1 MSKVIYKQGEIS
13 DIDENLGIVK
23 GYGSIFGNVDSDNDI
38 IDKGAYRRTIKNNG
52 KRVKYIYQHDITKPI
67 GKMRELYEDDKGLG
81 FVAEVPKTTFGNE
94 VLELMK
100 YGVIDENSVGIMP
113 VKKDFNDDGVRVIK
127 EVKLFEISAVTLASN
142 EEAKILEVKGE
153 SQKIDYYTK
162 RFDNLIKQI
171 RKGNI
176 TDDLGYLIEYE
187 LEVLKSLIARDN
199 THQSDE
205 ELTRDNT
212 HLETKKDNNA
222 SDSIIN
228 YMFNN
233 LNSK

>member
-162 RFDNLIKQI
+162 RFDNLIKLI

-212 HLETKKDNNA
+212 HLEAKEDNTT

>member
-1 MSKVIYKQGEIS
+1 MSNVIYKQGQIS
-13 DIDENLGIVK
+13 DIDEKLGIVK
-23 GYGSIFGNVDSDNDI
+23 GYGSVFGNKDSDNDI
-38 IDKGAYRRTIKNNG
+38 IEKGAYRRTIKNNG
-52 KRVKYIYQHDITKPI
+52 SRVKYLYQHDITKPI
-67 GKMRELYEDDKGLG
+67 GRMKELYEDEKGLV

-113 VKKDFNDDGVRVIK
+113 VKKDYDEDGIRVIK
-127 EVKLFEISAVTLASN
+127 EAKLYEISAVTIAAN
-142 EEAKILEVKGE
+142 DEAKILEVKGE
-153 SQKIDYYTK
+153 NNNPDYLAK
-162 RFDNLIKQI
+162 RFDNLIKVI
-171 RKGNI
+171 RKGNVS
-176 TDDLGYLIEYE
+176 DDLGYLIEYE
-187 LEVLKSLIARDN
+187 LEVIKSLIARDN

-212 HLETKKDNNA
+212 HLETKEDNTT

>member
-1 MSKVIYKQGEIS
+1 MNNVIYKQAEIS
-13 DIDENLGIVK
+13 DVDENLGIVK

-38 IDKGAYRRTIKNNG
+38 IEKGAYARTIKNNG
-52 KRVKYIYQHDITKPI
+52 SRVKYLYQHDITKPI
-67 GKMRELYEDDKGLG
+67 GRMKELFEDAKGLG
-81 FVAEVPKTTFGNE
+81 FVAEIPKTTFGNE

-100 YGVIDENSVGIMP
+100 YNVIDENSVGILP
-113 VKKDFNDDGVRVIK
+113 VKKDYNEDGVRMIK
-127 EVKLFEISAVTLASN
+127 EAKLFEISAVTLASN
-142 EEAKILEVKGE
+142 DEAKILEVKGK
-153 SQKIDYYTK
+153 SDKTDYYKK
-162 RFDNLIKQI
+162 RFDNLINVI

-199 THQSDE
+199 THQSDQ
-205 ELTRDNT
+205 ELTRGNA
-212 HLETKKDNNA
+212 HLETKKDNTT
-222 SDSIIN
+222 SDSIYN

>member
-1 MSKVIYKQGEIS
+1 MSNVIYKQGQIS

-23 GYGSIFGNVDSDNDI
+23 GYGSVFGNKDSDNDVI
-38 IDKGAYRRTIKNNG
+38 EKGAYRRTIKNNG
-52 KRVKYIYQHDITKPI
+52 SRIKYLYQHDITKPI
-67 GKMRELYEDDKGLG
+67 GKMKELYEDDKGLV
-81 FVAEVPKTTFGNE
+81 FVAEIPKTTFGNE
-94 VLELMK
+94 VLELMR

-113 VKKDFNDDGVRVIK
+113 VKKDYDEDGVRVIK
-127 EVKLFEISAVTLASN
+127 EAKLYEISAVTLASN

-153 SQKIDYYTK
+153 SAKIDYYTK
-162 RFDNLIKQI
+162 RFDNLIKLI

-176 TDDLGYLIEYE
+176 TDDLGYLVEYE

-212 HLETKKDNNA
+212 HLEAKEDNMT

>member
-1 MSKVIYKQGEIS
+1 MSNVIYKQGQIS

-23 GYGSIFGNVDSDNDI
+23 GYGSVFGNKDSDNDVI
-38 IDKGAYRRTIKNNG
+38 EKGAYRRTIKNNG
-52 KRVKYIYQHDITKPI
+52 SRVKYLYQHDITKPI
-67 GKMRELYEDDKGLG
+67 GKMKELYEDEKGLV

-113 VKKDFNDDGVRVIK
+113 VKKDYDEDGVRVIK
-127 EVKLFEISAVTLASN
+127 EAKLYEISAVTIAAN
-142 EEAKILEVKGE
+142 DEAKILEVKGE
-153 SQKIDYYTK
+153 YDNIDYLTK
-162 RFDNLIKQI
+162 RFDNLIKVI
-171 RKGNI
+171 RKGSVS
-176 TDDLGYLIEYE
+176 DDLGYLIEYE
-187 LEVLKSLIARDN
+187 LEVIKSLIARDN
-199 THQSDE
+199 THQSDKQ
-205 ELTRDNT
+205 LTRDNT
-212 HLETKKDNNA
+212 HLEAKEDNTT

>member
-1 MSKVIYKQGEIS
+1 MSNVIYKQGQIS

-23 GYGSIFGNVDSDNDI
+23 GYGSVFGNKDSDNDI
-38 IDKGAYRRTIKNNG
+38 IEKGAYRRTIKNNG
-52 KRVKYIYQHDITKPI
+52 SRVKYLYQHDITKPI
-67 GKMRELYEDDKGLG
+67 GKMKELYEDEKGLV

-113 VKKDFNDDGVRVIK
+113 VKKDYDEDGIRVIK
-127 EVKLFEISAVTLASN
+127 EAKLYEISAVTIAAN
-142 EEAKILEVKGE
+142 DEAKILEVKGE
-153 SQKIDYYTK
+153 YDNIDYLTK
-162 RFDNLIKQI
+162 RFDNLIKVI
-171 RKGNI
+171 RKGNVS
-176 TDDLGYLIEYE
+176 DDLGYLIEYE

-205 ELTRDNT
+205 QLTRDNT
-212 HLETKKDNNA
+212 HLEAKEDNTT

>member
-1 MSKVIYKQGEIS
+1 MNNVIYKQAEIS
-13 DIDENLGIVK
+13 DVDENLGIVK

-38 IDKGAYRRTIKNNG
+38 IEKGAYARTIKNNG
-52 KRVKYIYQHDITKPI
+52 SRVKYLYQHDITKPI
-67 GKMRELYEDDKGLG
+67 GRMKELFEDEKGLG
-81 FVAEVPKTTFGNE
+81 FVAEIPKTTFGVE

-100 YGVIDENSVGIMP
+100 YNVIDENSVGIMP
-113 VKKDFNDDGVRVIK
+113 VKKDYNEDGVRMIK
-127 EVKLFEISAVTLASN
+127 EAKLFEISAVTLASN
-142 EEAKILEVKGE
+142 DEAKILEVKGKSE
-153 SQKIDYYTK
+153 KTDYYKK
-162 RFDNLIKQI
+162 RFDNLINVI

-199 THQSDE
+199 THQSDK
-205 ELTRDNT
+205 ELTRGNA
-212 HLETKKDNNA
+212 HLETKKDNNT
-222 SDSIIN
+222 SDSIYN

>member
-1 MSKVIYKQGEIS
+1 MSNVIYKQGQIS

-23 GYGSIFGNVDSDNDI
+23 GYGSVFGNKDSDNDVI
-38 IDKGAYRRTIKNNG
+38 EKGAYRRTIKNNG
-52 KRVKYIYQHDITKPI
+52 SRVKYLYQHDITKPI
-67 GKMRELYEDDKGLG
+67 GKMKELYEDDKGLVL
-81 FVAEVPKTTFGNE
+81 VAEVPKTTFGNE

-113 VKKDFNDDGVRVIK
+113 VKKDYDEDGVRVIK
-127 EVKLFEISAVTLASN
+127 EAKLYEISAVTIAAN
-142 EEAKILEVKGE
+142 DEAKILEVKGE
-153 SQKIDYYTK
+153 YDNIDYLTK
-162 RFDNLIKQI
+162 RFDNLIKVI
-171 RKGNI
+171 RKGSVS
-176 TDDLGYLIEYE
+176 DDLGYLIEYE
-187 LEVLKSLIARDN
+187 LEVIKSLIARDN

-205 ELTRDNT
+205 QLTRDNT
-212 HLETKKDNNA
+212 HLEAKEDNTT

>member
-162 RFDNLIKQI
+162 RFDNLIKLI

-212 HLETKKDNNA
+212 HLETKEDNTT

>member
-1 MSKVIYKQGEIS
+1 MSNVIYKQGQIS
-13 DIDENLGIVK
+13 DIDEKLGIVK
-23 GYGSIFGNVDSDNDI
+23 GYGSVFGNKDSDNDI
-38 IDKGAYRRTIKNNG
+38 IEKGAYRRTIKNNG
-52 KRVKYIYQHDITKPI
+52 SRVKYLYQHDITKPI
-67 GKMRELYEDDKGLG
+67 GRMKELYEDEKGLV

-113 VKKDFNDDGVRVIK
+113 VKKDYDENGIRVIK
-127 EVKLFEISAVTLASN
+127 EAKLYEISAVTIAAN
-142 EEAKILEVKGE
+142 DEAKILEVKG
-153 SQKIDYYTK
+153 KYNNPDYLAK
-162 RFDNLIKQI
+162 RFDNLIKVI
-171 RKGNI
+171 RKGNVS
-176 TDDLGYLIEYE
+176 DDLSYLIEYE
-187 LEVLKSLIARDN
+187 LEVIKSLIARDE

-212 HLETKKDNNA
+212 HLEAKEDNTT

>member
-1 MSKVIYKQGEIS
+1 MSNVIYKQGQIS

-23 GYGSIFGNVDSDNDI
+23 GYGSVFGNKDSDNDI
-38 IDKGAYRRTIKNNG
+38 IEKGAYRRTIKNNG
-52 KRVKYIYQHDITKPI
+52 SRVKYLYQHDITKPI
-67 GKMRELYEDDKGLG
+67 GKMKELYEDEKGLV

-113 VKKDFNDDGVRVIK
+113 VKKDYDEDGIRVIK
-127 EVKLFEISAVTLASN
+127 EAKLYEISAVTIAAN
-142 EEAKILEVKGE
+142 DEAKILEVKGE
-153 SQKIDYYTK
+153 YDNIDYLTK
-162 RFDNLIKQI
+162 RFD
-171 RKGNI
+171 
-176 TDDLGYLIEYE
+176 
-187 LEVLKSLIARDN
+187 KSLITRDN

-212 HLETKKDNNA
+212 HLETKEDNTT

-233 LNSK
+233 LSSK

>member
-1 MSKVIYKQGEIS
+1 MSNVIYKQGQIS

-23 GYGSIFGNVDSDNDI
+23 GYGSVFGNKDSDNDVI
-38 IDKGAYRRTIKNNG
+38 EKGAYRRTIKNNG
-52 KRVKYIYQHDITKPI
+52 SRVKYLYQHDITKPI
-67 GKMRELYEDDKGLG
+67 GKMKELYEDEKGLV

-113 VKKDFNDDGVRVIK
+113 VKKDYDEDGVRLIK
-127 EVKLFEISAVTLASN
+127 EAKLYEISAVTIAAN
-142 EEAKILEVKGE
+142 DEAKILEVKGE
-153 SQKIDYYTK
+153 YDNINYLTK
-162 RFDNLIKQI
+162 RFDNLIKVI
-171 RKGNI
+171 RKGNVS
-176 TDDLGYLIEYE
+176 DDLGYLIEYE
-187 LEVLKSLIARDN
+187 LEVIKSLIARDN

-205 ELTRDNT
+205 QLTRDNT
-212 HLETKKDNNA
+212 HLEAKEDNTT